1 LKIGLA
7 LPVFSD
13 SARKPL
19 AFAARAAALGYDGLF
34 AADHLFPPM
43 GPASPSLEA
52 FTTLSAVAARHP
64 GMTVGTLVSRVML
77 RPAGMLAK
85 QAAAL
90 DQMSEGNA
98 VIALGTGD
106 RISIPE
112 HETFGFA
119 FPPIAERRARLEE
132 TILALRELFAGRAWI
147 GGERV
152 PAIPGPLLPPP
163 VRPGGPPLWV
173 GGVADA
179 AVDLAARV
187 ADGWNG
193 WGLDADGFAAK
204 AERLRESDREVQAT
218 WGGIAVV
225 GEDHDDLALL
235 LDERADRGLSA
246 GDAWTGTADDLRSF
260 ADRLAAA
267 GCAWAIFLPGGPA
280 DRLDLIARTL
290 RL

>member
-1 LKIGLA
+1 MKIGLA
-7 LPVFSD
+7 LPVFSG
-13 SARKPL
+13 SASTVMG
-19 AFAARAAALGYDGLF
+19 FAASAVALGYDGLF

-43 GPASPSLEA
+43 GPTSPSQEA

-64 GMTVGTLVSRVML
+64 GVTVGTLVTRVSL

-90 DQMSEGNA
+90 DQMSGGNA

-106 RISIPE
+106 KVSIPE
-112 HETFGFA
+112 HETFGLPFA
-119 FPPIAERRARLEE
+119 PIAERRVRLEE
-132 TILALRELFAGRAWI
+132 TILALKELFAGRPWR
-147 GGERV
+147 GGAQV
-152 PAIPGPLLPPP
+152 PAVPGPLLPPP

-193 WGLDADGFAAK
+193 WGLDAEAFEAK
-204 AERLRESDREVQAT
+204 TERLHAGDREVQAT
-218 WGGIAVV
+218 WGGIAVI
-225 GEDHDDLALL
+225 GEDSDDLAGLL
-235 LDERADRGLSA
+235 QRRADRGLSA
-246 GDAWTGTADDLRSF
+246 GDAWTGTAEDLRRF

-280 DRLDLIARTL
+280 DRLELIARTL
-290 RL
+290 LP

>member
-1 LKIGLA
+1 MRIGLA

-13 SARKPL
+13 DAAKPL
-19 AFAARAAALGYDGLF
+19 AFAARAVDLGYHGLF

-43 GPASPSLEA
+43 GPAFPSLEA

-64 GMTVGTLVSRVML
+64 GMTVGTLVTRVTL

-90 DQMSEGNA
+90 DDLSGGKA

-106 RISIPE
+106 TISIPE
-112 HETFGFA
+112 HEAFGFA
-119 FPPIAERRARLEE
+119 FPTIAERRARLEE
-132 TILALRELFAGRAWI
+132 TILALKELFAGRPWI
-147 GGERV
+147 GGAHV
-152 PAIPGPLLPPP
+152 PEMAGPLLPPP
-163 VRPGGPPLWV
+163 VQAGGPPIWV

-193 WGLDADGFAAK
+193 WGLDADGFAARVQ
-204 AERLRESDREVQAT
+204 RLRATGRDVTPT

-225 GEDHDDLALL
+225 GED
-235 LDERADRGLSA
+235 RADLDRLLRDRAGRGLSA
-246 GDAWTGTADDLRSF
+246 GDAWTGTVEDLRAF
-260 ADRLAAA
+260 ADRLASA
-267 GCAWAIFLPGGPA
+267 GCGWAIFLPGGPA

-290 RL
+290 IP

>member
-1 LKIGLA
+1 VRIGLA

-13 SARKPL
+13 SARTPP

-43 GPASPSLEA
+43 GPGFPSLEA

-64 GMTVGTLVSRVML
+64 GMTVGTLVTRVTL
-77 RPAGMLAK
+77 RPPGMLAK

-132 TILALRELFAGRAWI
+132 TILALRELFAGRPWI
-147 GGERV
+147 GGAHV
-152 PAIPGPLLPPP
+152 PAIAGPLLPPP
-163 VRPGGPPLWV
+163 VRSGGPPLWV

-193 WGLDADGFAAK
+193 WGLDADAFAEK
-204 AERLRESDREVQAT
+204 AERLLASDREVQAT

-225 GEDHDDLALL
+225 GEDDDDLARL
-235 LDERADRGLSA
+235 LDDRADRGLSA
-246 GDAWTGTADDLRSF
+246 GDAWTGTAEDLRAF
-260 ADRLAAA
+260 AHRLAAA

-290 RL
+290 LP